1 MKLLVVLAVAA
12 VASALP
18 RVDEWQQWKL
28 QYKKQYSSEGEEYHR
43 QRVWLSNLK
52 FIEEFDSETEGF
64 SVAMNEFGDLDPREF
79 VSRYNGLTR
88 NPPSPSGEPCTLG
101 KGVSDLPTTVDW
113 RTKGY
118 VTGIK
123 NQGSCGSCW
132 AFSATGSLEGQHFNT
147 TGQLVSL
154 SEQNLVDCS
163 TAEGNEGCNG
173 GLPDDAF
180 KYVITNGGID
190 TEASYQYVARDEKC
204 RFSKASIGSTCSGY
218 IDIESKSED
227 QLQVASATVGPIS
240 VGIDA
245 SHIGFQVM

>member
-163 TAEGNEGCNG
+163 SESCDCHVTLPG
-173 GLPDDAF
+173 GH
-180 KYVITNGGID
+180 VT
-190 TEASYQYVARDEKC
+190 
-204 RFSKASIGSTCSGY
+204 
-218 IDIESKSED
+218 
-227 QLQVASATVGPIS
+227 QVQQP
-240 VGIDA
+240 
-245 SHIGFQVM
+245 